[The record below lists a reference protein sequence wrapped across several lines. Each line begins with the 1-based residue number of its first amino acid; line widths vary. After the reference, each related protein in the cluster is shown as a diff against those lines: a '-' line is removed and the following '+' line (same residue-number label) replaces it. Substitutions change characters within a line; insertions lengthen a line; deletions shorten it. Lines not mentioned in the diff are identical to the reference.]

1 MQLAAQ
7 QELTEF
13 AQGVVEGLTRAPKK
27 LLPRYF
33 YDDLGSALFQA
44 ITLLP
49 EYGLTRADERLLLKH
64 APDVAAHLQGPL
76 LIVELGSG
84 DGSKTAHLL
93 RAAGAQRT
101 RGSLR
106 YFPIDISPSA
116 LDSCRRELLSFAH
129 VQPVLADYLTGLR
142 QVSNERAEG
151 HQLLLLF
158 LGSTIGNFDRE
169 SVPAFLEDIRGLLRP
184 GDLFLIGADLLK
196 PEATLLAAYDDSL
209 GVTAAFNL
217 NVLRR
222 INTELAGNFDL
233 QAFRH
238 LALWNE
244 QHRRIEM
251 HLTSLVDQVVHL
263 KALQLAVPF
272 CEGETIWTE
281 SSHKFTVEELR
292 TFADEASFEVVS
304 TWTDH
309 QWPFA
314 ESLWRAR

>member
-1 MQLAAQ
+1 MQIAAQ
-7 QELTEF
+7 QELSSF
-13 AQGVVEGLTRAPKK
+13 ALGVVEGLTRNPKK
-27 LLPRYF
+27 LSPRYF

-49 EYGLTRADERLLLKH
+49 EYGLTRADERLLVQH
-64 APDVAAHLQGPL
+64 AADVAAQLHGPL
-76 LIVELGSG
+76 LIAELGSG

-93 RAAGAQRT
+93 RAAGEQRA

-106 YFPIDISPSA
+106 YFPIDISRAA
-116 LDSCRRELLSFAH
+116 LDFCRRELLPLAD

-142 QVSNERAEG
+142 QVVNERAEG

-169 SVPAFLEDIRGLLRP
+169 LIPTFLEDVRGLLRP
-184 GDLFLIGADLLK
+184 GDLFLIGADLVK
-196 PEATLLAAYDDSL
+196 PEVTLLAAYDDSL

-222 INTELAGNFDL
+222 INTELDGNFDL
-233 QAFRH
+233 RAFRH
-238 LALWNE
+238 LVLWNE

-251 HLTSLVDQVVHL
+251 HLASSVDQVVFL

-272 CEGETIWTE
+272 FEGETIWTE
-281 SSHKFTVEELR
+281 SSHKFTIEELR
-292 TFADEASFEVVS
+292 TFAYQASFDVVS

-309 QWPFA
+309 HWPFA